1 MKLLLT
7 MVALAGAA
15 VFAQTNNA
23 AGSSSPSAEQQE
35 LRKSLEEAGNSK
47 IDFIHALEKHIEKY
61 PNSPQRSQI
70 EQALVKAAME
80 THDAARVAKY
90 GERVLQR
97 DPDDLQLLEEVSSAL
112 LKDRDRGDAERALR
126 YSLHAEGLLIAMA
139 KEPGKTGPEEARRR
153 TEIAWR
159 TGQALMLEARATG
172 IMGDPRGAAE
182 LAARAFKAFANA
194 ETARE
199 LGYWR
204 AQAGD
209 YAGAVQAL
217 ADAFT
222 IPDSHETDADRA
234 RDRDALGDIYR
245 KWKGSEQGLG
255 EVVLAAYDRNREL
268 TNQRRL
274 ALRQYDPNVQ
284 VTDPMRFTLS
294 GLHGEKLSLASLKGK
309 VVVMDFW
316 ATWCGPCRIQHPLYD
331 KVRDHFKRRDDVVFL
346 FIDTDEDRSE
356 VAPFLASQKWQAPV
370 WFEDGLAVL
379 LQVTSIPTTLIFDP
393 QGQMVSRMVGFDPAT
408 FTATLTTRIDEA
420 LGSGPQRAASA
431 APHAGN

>member
-1 MKLLLT
+1 MKSIILATVLAAT
-7 MVALAGAA
+7 VALA
-15 VFAQTNNA
+15 QTNDA
-23 AGSSSPSAEQQE
+23 ASSAEQQE
-35 LRKSLEEAGNSK
+35 LRKSLEEAGNSQ
-47 IDFIHALEKHIEKY
+47 IDFIHALEKHVAKY
-61 PNSPQRSQI
+61 PNSAQRSQI

-97 DPDDLQLLEEVSSAL
+97 DPDNLQLLEEVSSAL
-112 LKDRDRGDAERALR
+112 LKTHDKQDAARALR
-126 YSLHAEGLLIAMA
+126 YSLHAEGLLVAMA
-139 KEPGKTGPEEARRR
+139 KAPPKTGAEEARKR

-172 IMGDPRGAAE
+172 IGGDPQAA
-182 LAARAFKAFANA
+182 ASMARRAFQAYANA

-199 LGYWR
+199 LAYWL

-209 YAGAVQAL
+209 DAGAVQAL

-222 IPDSHETDADRA
+222 IPDPRQTDADRA
-234 RDRDALGDIYR
+234 RDRDLLGTLYRRWKGSDAGLGDI
-245 KWKGSEQGLG
+245 
-255 EVVLAAYDRNREL
+255 VLAAYDRNREL

-284 VTDPMRFTLS
+284 VSDPMRFTLS
-294 GLHGEKLSLASLKGK
+294 GLHGEKLNLASLRGK

-331 KVRDHFKRRDDVVFL
+331 KVREHFKGRDDVVFL
-346 FIDTDEDRSE
+346 FVNSDEDHSE
-356 VAPFLASQKWQAPV
+356 VAPFVASQKWQAPV

-379 LQVTSIPTTLIFDP
+379 LQVSSIPTTLIFDQ
-393 QGQMVSRMVGFDPAT
+393 QGEMISRMVGFDPQT
-408 FTATLTTRIDEA
+408 FTSTLTARIDEA
-420 LGSGPQRAASA
+420 LRSKQRSASA